1 MKPYSEELIAFIEE
15 NRMKYYASEIS
26 NLIYKKFDKRI
37 TPKAIRKYYYRH
49 NLDFKKQQ
57 KNCRCII
64 SKPIGFE
71 SNPDKNGLVRI
82 KINKKQWVYKQRL
95 IYENY
100 YNVKLPK
107 NYVVVFLDND
117 KTNYNIDNLMAVPIN
132 VSLRTAGLDMFY
144 NNKELTK
151 TSLLAS
157 SVRLKAMEVEKNGKV
172 K

>member
-1 MKPYSEELIAFIEE
+1 MKPYSKDLVEFIEE
-15 NRMKYYASEIS
+15 NRMNYYAGEICK
-26 NLIYKKFDKRI
+26 LIYEKFNKKI

-57 KNCRCII
+57 KNCHCIH
-64 SKPIGFE
+64 SKLIGTE

-82 KINKKQWVYKQRL
+82 KINEKQWVYKQRL

-100 YNVKLPK
+100 YNIKLPK

-117 KTNYNIDNLMAVPIN
+117 KTNYDINNLMAVPIN
-132 VSLRTAGLDMFY
+132 VSLRTAGLNMFY

-151 TSLLAS
+151 TSLLTS
-157 SVRLKAMEVEKNGKV
+157 FVRIKTMEAENNGKI